1 MRKLICA
8 LAGVALAA
16 GTAIAPTAGAAAS
29 ASYSWCT
36 SDPGGGQS
44 FGGFVVYNGEWNSSL
59 PQQICANSAADVR
72 VHAKMT
78 RTARHAT
85 CPVVLTYPD
94 VQYNTHQTVS
104 KLTRLRTYYTETQ
117 PKYPAAI
124 GEFAS
129 DDWAGPAGGSSQA
142 YEVMVWQDNQGQG
155 PPPGQPVTGI
165 NLAGQSYR
173 LYHSGGYFAFVR
185 TKSTAKGF
193 IPHLAAFR
201 YLIDHHYIAA
211 NTVISQTEIGW
222 EICTDPS
229 GGGTYTLTR
238 NKLMVNGRQIPRS

>member
-1 MRKLICA
+1 MRKLIYA
-8 LAGVALAA
+8 LAGLALAVGA
-16 GTAIAPTAGAAAS
+16 AIAPAAGAAAG
-29 ASYSWCT
+29 APYSWCT
-36 SDPGGGQS
+36 SNPGGGQS
-44 FGGFVVYNGEWNSSL
+44 FGGFVVYNGEWNSNL

-72 VHAKMT
+72 VHAHMT
-78 RTARHAT
+78 LTRRHAT
-85 CPVVLTYPD
+85 CPAVLTYPD
-94 VQYNTHQTVS
+94 VQYNTHLTVS
-104 KLTRLRTYYTETQ
+104 KLTGLRSYYTESQ

-129 DDWAGPAGGSSQA
+129 DDWAGPSGGNNQA

-155 PPPGQPVTGI
+155 PPPGRPVTGI
-165 NLAGQSYR
+165 RLAGQSYR
-173 LYHSGGYFAFVR
+173 LYHAGGYFAFVR
-185 TKSTAKGF
+185 TANAAKGS

-201 YLIDHHYIAA
+201 YLIAHGYIAA

-238 NKLMVNGRQIPRS
+238 NKLMVNGRQIRGS